1 MNWAKIEVEKGGIMG
16 SQSRRFS
23 ANYDAEEE
31 RQIWRLTL
39 GTTTGFLKFFQPT
52 LQFIEWM
59 TRVAGKEQVYDVGA
73 GAGHVTKALL
83 EAGIVTV
90 ALDVHR
96 HMQPEYPV
104 LIADGSTYDYDKDSI
119 VMLCRPNHGP
129 FATDVIGR
137 ALECGASKVLYVG
150 LERNAE
156 ADLGEYLPRFKKAV
170 PRAGEEGERVWVLD
184 NALNHPVP
192 A

>member
-1 MNWAKIEVEKGGIMG
+1 MEDQM
-16 SQSRRFS
+16 QRFS

-31 RQIWRLTL
+31 REIWRLTL

-52 LQFIEWM
+52 LQFIKWVK
-59 TRVAGKEQVYDVGA
+59 RVAGKQQVYDVGA

-83 EAGIVTV
+83 EAGIATV

-96 HMQPEYPV
+96 HMQPEHPV
-104 LIADGSTYDYDKDSI
+104 LIADGSAFDYEKGSI

-129 FATDVIGR
+129 LATDVIGR
-137 ALECGASKVLYVG
+137 ALECGASNVLYVG

-170 PRAGEEGERVWVLD
+170 PHAGEEGEWVWVLD
-184 NALNHPVP
+184 NALNHRVP